1 MYRVKMQPEYVLSG
15 GVAKNGGVVAA
26 LERELKH
33 PVLVSPYAQINGA
46 IGAAIYAFESIK
58 EKEMEVTQ

>member
-1 MYRVKMQPEYVLSG
+1 MYRVKMQPDYVLTG
-15 GVAKNGGVVAA
+15 GVARNGGVVAA

-46 IGAAIYAFESIK
+46 MGAAIYALDTARKRE
-58 EKEMEVTQ
+58 